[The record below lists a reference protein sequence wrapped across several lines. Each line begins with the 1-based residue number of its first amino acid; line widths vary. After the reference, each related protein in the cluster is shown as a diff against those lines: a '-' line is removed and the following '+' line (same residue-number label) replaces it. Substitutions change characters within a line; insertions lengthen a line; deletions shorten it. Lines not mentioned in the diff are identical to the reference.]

1 MCIAH
6 IEVYSFIGDLLYQ
19 KLQSESVESLSCGR
33 LGDVSDTTN
42 RQRFVRNLIS

>member
-19 KLQSESVESLSCGR
+19 KLQSDSVESLSCGR
-33 LGDVSDTTN
+33 LSDTTN